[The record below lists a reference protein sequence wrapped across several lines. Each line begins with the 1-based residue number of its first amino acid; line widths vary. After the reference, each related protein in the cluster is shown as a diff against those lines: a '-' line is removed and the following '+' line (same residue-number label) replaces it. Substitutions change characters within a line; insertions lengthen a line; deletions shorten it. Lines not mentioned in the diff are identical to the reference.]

1 MAQQVT
7 ARRKPGSKAQQAAGR
22 KPAGETQQ
30 AAKREPAG
38 KTKHGDREVR
48 AIIIDDQL
56 VFRLGLRSYLERA
69 MPELTIVG
77 ETGSTE
83 EGIALAGQTTPDL
96 VLLGASLENH
106 ETCGTLRELREA
118 APDSRV
124 VLLSNVP
131 NYRDFALALS
141 GGADGYVLK
150 SIAPKRLVAGLR
162 EVAAGTLWV
171 QPELARQ
178 MYHQVFLPSE
188 DGSGR
193 PAAAQP
199 LTPRQIEVLELV
211 TRGLRNADIADQL
224 KISEQT
230 VKTHIAHLLR
240 KLGVKSRLQAAHY
253 AIRHKL
259 VEI

>member
-1 MAQQVT
+1 MAQQATV
-7 ARRKPGSKAQQAAGR
+7 RQKPGSKAQRAAER
-22 KPAGETQQ
+22 KPAGKAQQ
-30 AAKREPAG
+30 AARREPG
-38 KTKHGDREVR
+38 RKTQHGDHEVR

-69 MPELTIVG
+69 MPEVTIVG

-83 EGIALAGQTTPDL
+83 EGIALAQETTPDL
-96 VLLGASLENH
+96 VLLGASLEDH
-106 ETCGTLRELREA
+106 ETCGALRELREA
-118 APDSRV
+118 APESRV

-150 SIAPKRLVAGLR
+150 SIAPDRLVAGLR

-171 QPELARQ
+171 QPELARE
-178 MYHQVFLPSE
+178 MYQQVFRPDE
-188 DGSGR
+188 DGSGAR
-193 PAAAQP
+193 AAVQS
-199 LTPRQIEVLELV
+199 LTQRQIEVLELV
-211 TRGLRNADIADQL
+211 TQGLRNADIAARL
-224 KISEQT
+224 NISEQT

-259 VEI
+259 VAI